1 MGYRQDRKKVRA
13 MRRPRHAVV
22 LAPLVRDLAPR
33 ESGDAIPFYRDTI
46 APTESAAQY
55 AARVTRGEQ

>member
-1 MGYRQDRKKVRA
+1 MGYRQDRKRVRA
-13 MRRPRHAVV
+13 MRTPRHAAP
-22 LAPLVRDLAPR
+22 LAPLVRDIAPR
-33 ESGDAIPFYRDTI
+33 ESASEIPYHRDTI